1 MNKYCF
7 EKLLND
13 LCKNKNQREI
23 IETINN
29 NNQVV
34 LEASLTQIAFTRCR
48 HILEAV
54 KNVTG

>member
-13 LCKNKNQREI
+13 LCKNKNQKEI
-23 IETINN
+23 FEMRNN
-29 NNQVV
+29 NNHVELQ
-34 LEASLTQIAFTRCR
+34 ASLTQIAFTRCR

-54 KNVTG
+54 KM